1 MRKRGLFL
9 TGLLYRFFK
18 NMITKTTVIQSNT
31 VNPYYNLALE
41 EYLVETV
48 EEGECILYLWQ
59 NDKTVVI
66 GKNQNAWA
74 QCNLSLLEQA
84 GGFLARRSSGGGAV
98 YHDMGNLNFTFVAHN
113 EDYNVSKQLDVIARA
128 VKEFGID
135 ARKTGRNDITVSD
148 KKISGNAF
156 HKGSRASCHHGTLL
170 INSDMDALSKYLNV
184 SEKKLRSKGVD
195 SVRSRV
201 VNLSS
206 LGDVST
212 DSMKE
217 ALIISFS
224 EVYGVS
230 SRDIDV
236 SRLNYERIEE
246 IRLKYASDE
255 WRLGRNPKFSFNF
268 DNRFDWGEIQV
279 CLDVENE
286 KVKKCKVYSDALDV
300 EFVNSLEG
308 VLVNTAFSKAELTN
322 AILSLNSDQKT
333 VNMVKDVAEF
343 LGQQNI

>member
-41 EYLVETV
+41 EYLVEIV

-74 QCNLSLLEQA
+74 QCNISLLEQA
-84 GGFLARRSSGGGAV
+84 GGLLARRSSGGGAV

-113 EDYNVSKQLDVIARA
+113 EDYDVSKQLDVIVGA
-128 VKEFGID
+128 VKGFGID
-135 ARKTGRNDITVSD
+135 AEKTGRNDITVLNR
-148 KKISGNAF
+148 KISGNAF
-156 HKGSRASCHHGTLL
+156 HKGSKASCHHGTLL
-170 INSDMDALSKYLNV
+170 INSDIDALSKYLNV
-184 SEKKLRSKGVD
+184 SEKKLKSKGVD

-201 VNLSS
+201 VNLST
-206 LGDVST
+206 LADVST
-212 DSMKE
+212 DNMKN
-217 ALIISFS
+217 ALIESFS
-224 EVYGVS
+224 KVYGCECEY
-230 SRDIDV
+230 IDA
-236 SRLNYERIEE
+236 SRLDDEKIEE
-246 IRLKYASDE
+246 IRLKYASNE
-255 WRLGRNPKFSFNF
+255 WRLGQNPKFSFDF
-268 DNRFDWGEIQV
+268 DNRFDWGEIQI
-279 CLDVENE
+279 CFNVENE
-286 KVKKCKVYSDALDV
+286 KVKECKVYSDALDV
-300 EFVNSLEG
+300 EFVNSLENVFVDIG
-308 VLVNTAFSKAELTN
+308 FSKAELTN